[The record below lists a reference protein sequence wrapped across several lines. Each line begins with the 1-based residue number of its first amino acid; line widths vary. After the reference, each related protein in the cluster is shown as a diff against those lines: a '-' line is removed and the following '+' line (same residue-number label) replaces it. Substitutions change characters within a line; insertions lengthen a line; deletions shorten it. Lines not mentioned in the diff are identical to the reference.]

1 MGGACFSIHALGP
14 KDQLLVTSLVGKT
27 TIDGPGIKIVPPLKV
42 GKKRHVD
49 ILEPGEY
56 CVTKTT
62 TTGELRRIDG
72 PKQVRLGPY
81 DIILKPKTK
90 AITLEANEY
99 IRLVDDVTG
108 KIRLETGEAIVYP
121 EPTEKFLE
129 LGKKKGVAIDP
140 ETAELVRSRKTGDLR
155 LHTKHGMYFPSI
167 DEDIVKVQKLITLAE
182 YQTMIITDRF
192 GQYHFVSGAIQA
204 QPLVLKQQNSAALN
218 DVITY
223 ENVETKDDDEDSNIH
238 DEKMVISGTV
248 TSTKNFEITDTNATN
263 NIKTTNLLQ
272 LNRSSNGQDG
282 GVSFFLPPYCKIV
295 ELIWSSGVKKE
306 KKNGKG
312 RKMTVFDSR
321 PWYMNYEFVVRTHDN
336 VELLLSIS
344 FFWSL
349 ENIAF
354 MIRNTDDAPGDI
366 CHHARSEIIQAVSKV
381 TLKDFMENFNQIVHQ
396 TILESNDQ
404 FYEERGSKIH
414 SVEVRSFECLD
425 KKIDSVLQE
434 IIKESTDRINRLQL
448 VESENEVALEKMKG
462 RIEEEKI
469 KGQLID
475 VKNEHQRKE
484 ALIDGEAEAERVAA
498 FIKGLNDVC
507 SKEQAIL
514 IFNELRKAEVMTE
527 LANSDAHLYF
537 TPAECDLRLGMST
550 VQDERNGN
558 RGSKNKKNANTN
570 QTKRNSVYNS
580 NREESKLSTA
590 SLINH

>member
-1 MGGACFSIHALGP
+1 M
-14 KDQLLVTSLVGKT
+14 
-27 TIDGPGIKIVPPLKV
+27 
-42 GKKRHVD
+42 D

-56 CVTKTT
+56 CIVKTT
-62 TTGELRRIDG
+62 TTGALRRIDG
-72 PKQVRLGPY
+72 PNQVNLGPY
-81 DIILKPKTK
+81 DIILKEKAK

-99 IRLVDDVTG
+99 VRLVDDVTG

-129 LGKKKGVAIDP
+129 RGKKKGVAIDP
-140 ETAELVRSRKTGDLR
+140 ETAVLVRSRKNGDLKLR
-155 LHTKHGMYFPSI
+155 TKHGMYFPSI

-182 YQTMIITDRF
+182 YQTMIIEDRF

-204 QPLVLKQQNSAALN
+204 QPLTASNVALEKKTNNSIEKDN
-218 DVITY
+218 M
-223 ENVETKDDDEDSNIH
+223 ETKMMEEDVVLTGDVLAVDGNSKKRNSN
-238 DEKMVISGTV
+238 ST
-248 TSTKNFEITDTNATN
+248 TSK
-263 NIKTTNLLQ
+263 LLH
-272 LNRSSNGQDG
+272 LNRSINGQNG

-295 ELIWSSGVKKE
+295 ELVWSNGVKKD
-306 KKNGKG
+306 KRG
-312 RKMTVFDSR
+312 RKMTIFDSR
-321 PWYMNYEFVVRTHDN
+321 PWYMNYEFVVRTSDN
-336 VELLLSIS
+336 VELNLSMS

-349 ENIAF
+349 ENIAY

-381 TLKDFMENFNQIVHQ
+381 TLKDFMENFNQIIHQ
-396 TILESNDQ
+396 TILESNDP
-404 FYEERGSKIH
+404 FYEARGSKIH

-484 ALIDGEAEAERVAA
+484 ALIDGEAEAERVSA
-498 FIKGLNDVC
+498 FIKGLNGVC
-507 SKEQAIL
+507 SAEQAIK

-550 VQDERNGN
+550 VQDERNG
-558 RGSKNKKNANTN
+558 RKSMKNNKMNN
-570 QTKRNSVYNS
+570 QKHDNNKFMRNSTTATRS
-580 NREESKLSTA
+580 NNKEESKLSAA
-590 SLINH
+590 SLI

>member
-1 MGGACFSIHALGP
+1 MGGACISIHALGP
-14 KDQLLVTSLVGKT
+14 KDQLLVTTLTGKQ
-27 TIDGPGIKIVPPLKV
+27 TIDGPGIKFLPPLKV
-42 GKKRHVD
+42 GRVRRMD

-56 CVTKTT
+56 CIVKTT
-62 TTGELRRIDG
+62 TTGALRRIDG
-72 PKQVRLGPY
+72 PNQVNLGPY
-81 DIILKPKTK
+81 DIILKEKAK

-99 IRLVDDVTG
+99 VRLVDDVTG

-129 LGKKKGVAIDP
+129 RGKKKGVAIDP
-140 ETAELVRSRKTGDLR
+140 ETAVLVRSRKNGDLKLR
-155 LHTKHGMYFPSI
+155 TKHGMYFPSI

-182 YQTMIITDRF
+182 YQTMIIEDRF

-204 QPLVLKQQNSAALN
+204 QPLTASNVALEKKTNNSIEKDN
-218 DVITY
+218 M
-223 ENVETKDDDEDSNIH
+223 ETKMMEEDVVLTGDVLAVDGNSSKKRNSN
-238 DEKMVISGTV
+238 ST
-248 TSTKNFEITDTNATN
+248 TSK
-263 NIKTTNLLQ
+263 LLH
-272 LNRSSNGQDG
+272 LNRSINGQNG

-295 ELIWSSGVKKE
+295 ELVWSNGVKKD
-306 KKNGKG
+306 KRG
-312 RKMTVFDSR
+312 RKMTIFDSR
-321 PWYMNYEFVVRTHDN
+321 PWYMNYEFVVRTSDN
-336 VELLLSIS
+336 VELNLSMS

-349 ENIAF
+349 ENIAY

-381 TLKDFMENFNQIVHQ
+381 TLKDFMENFNQIIHQ
-396 TILESNDQ
+396 TILESNDP
-404 FYEERGSKIH
+404 FYEARGSKIH

-484 ALIDGEAEAERVAA
+484 ALIDGEAEAERVSA
-498 FIKGLNDVC
+498 FIKGLNGVC
-507 SKEQAIL
+507 SAEQAIK

-550 VQDERNGN
+550 VQDERNG
-558 RGSKNKKNANTN
+558 RKSMKNNKMNN
-570 QTKRNSVYNS
+570 QKHDNNKFIRNSTTATRS
-580 NREESKLSTA
+580 NNEEESKLSAA
-590 SLINH
+590 SLI

>member
-1 MGGACFSIHALGP
+1 MGGACISIHALGP
-14 KDQLLVTSLVGKT
+14 KDQLLVTTLTGKQ
-27 TIDGPGIKIVPPLKV
+27 TIDGPGIKFLPPLKV
-42 GKKRHVD
+42 GRVRRMD

-56 CVTKTT
+56 CIVKTT
-62 TTGELRRIDG
+62 TTGALRRIDG
-72 PKQVRLGPY
+72 PNQVNLGPY
-81 DIILKPKTK
+81 DIILKEKAK

-99 IRLVDDVTG
+99 VRLVDDVTG

-129 LGKKKGVAIDP
+129 RGKKKGVAIDP
-140 ETAELVRSRKTGDLR
+140 ETAVLVRSRKNGDLKLR
-155 LHTKHGMYFPSI
+155 TKHGMYFPSI

-182 YQTMIITDRF
+182 YQTMIIEDRF

-204 QPLVLKQQNSAALN
+204 QPLTASNVALEKKTNNSIEKDN
-218 DVITY
+218 M
-223 ENVETKDDDEDSNIH
+223 ETKMMEEDVVLTGDVLAVDGNSKKRNTN
-238 DEKMVISGTV
+238 ST
-248 TSTKNFEITDTNATN
+248 TSK
-263 NIKTTNLLQ
+263 LLH
-272 LNRSSNGQDG
+272 LNRSINGQNG

-295 ELIWSSGVKKE
+295 ELVWSNGVKKD
-306 KKNGKG
+306 KRG
-312 RKMTVFDSR
+312 RKMTIFDSR
-321 PWYMNYEFVVRTHDN
+321 PWYMNYEFVVRTSDN
-336 VELLLSIS
+336 VELNLSMS

-349 ENIAF
+349 ENIAY

-381 TLKDFMENFNQIVHQ
+381 TLKDFMENFNQIIHQ
-396 TILESNDQ
+396 TILESNDP
-404 FYEERGSKIH
+404 FYEARGSKIH

-484 ALIDGEAEAERVAA
+484 ALIDGEAEAERVSA
-498 FIKGLNDVC
+498 FIKGLNGVC
-507 SKEQAIL
+507 SAEQAIK

-550 VQDERNGN
+550 VQDERNG
-558 RGSKNKKNANTN
+558 RKSMKNNKMNN
-570 QTKRNSVYNS
+570 QKHDNNKFMRNSTTATRS
-580 NREESKLSTA
+580 NNEEESKLSAA
-590 SLINH
+590 SLI

>member
-1 MGGACFSIHALGP
+1 MGGACISIHALGP
-14 KDQLLVTSLVGKT
+14 KDQLLVTTLTGKQ
-27 TIDGPGIKIVPPLKV
+27 TIDGPGIKFLPPLKV
-42 GKKRHVD
+42 GRVRRMD

-56 CVTKTT
+56 CIVKTT
-62 TTGELRRIDG
+62 TTGALRRIDG
-72 PKQVRLGPY
+72 PNQVNLGPY
-81 DIILKPKTK
+81 DIILKEKAK

-99 IRLVDDVTG
+99 VRLVDDVTG

-129 LGKKKGVAIDP
+129 RGKKKGVAIDP
-140 ETAELVRSRKTGDLR
+140 ETAVLVRSRKNGDLKLR
-155 LHTKHGMYFPSI
+155 TKHGMYFPSI

-182 YQTMIITDRF
+182 YQTMIIEDRF

-204 QPLVLKQQNSAALN
+204 QPLTASNVALEKKTNNSN
-218 DVITY
+218 EKD
-223 ENVETKDDDEDSNIH
+223 NMETKMMEEDVVLTGDVLAVDGNSKKKRNSN
-238 DEKMVISGTV
+238 ST
-248 TSTKNFEITDTNATN
+248 TSK
-263 NIKTTNLLQ
+263 LLH
-272 LNRSSNGQDG
+272 LNRSINGQNG

-295 ELIWSSGVKKE
+295 ELVWSNGVKKD
-306 KKNGKG
+306 KRG
-312 RKMTVFDSR
+312 RKMTIFDSR
-321 PWYMNYEFVVRTHDN
+321 PWYMNYEFVVRTSDN
-336 VELLLSIS
+336 VELNLSMS

-349 ENIAF
+349 ENIAY

-381 TLKDFMENFNQIVHQ
+381 TLKDFMENFNQIIHQ
-396 TILESNDQ
+396 TILESNDP
-404 FYEERGSKIH
+404 FYEARGSKIH

-425 KKIDSVLQE
+425 KKIDGVLQE

-484 ALIDGEAEAERVAA
+484 ALIDGEAEAERVSA
-498 FIKGLNDVC
+498 FIKGLNGVC
-507 SKEQAIL
+507 SAEQAIK

-550 VQDERNGN
+550 VQDERNG
-558 RGSKNKKNANTN
+558 RKSMKNNKMNN
-570 QTKRNSVYNS
+570 QKHDNNKFMRNSTTATRS
-580 NREESKLSTA
+580 NNEEESKLSAA
-590 SLINH
+590 SLI

>member
-1 MGGACFSIHALGP
+1 MGL
-14 KDQLLVTSLVGKT
+14 
-27 TIDGPGIKIVPPLKV
+27 PPLKV
-42 GKKRHVD
+42 GRVRRMD

-56 CVTKTT
+56 CIVKTT
-62 TTGELRRIDG
+62 TTGALRCIDG
-72 PKQVRLGPY
+72 PNQVNLGPHG
-81 DIILKPKTK
+81 IILKEKAK

-99 IRLVDDVTG
+99 VRLVDDVTG

-129 LGKKKGVAIDP
+129 GGKKRGVAIDP
-140 ETAELVRSRKTGDLR
+140 ETAVLVRSRTTGNLSLR
-155 LHTKHGMYFPSI
+155 TKHGMYFPSI

-182 YQTMIITDRF
+182 YQTMIIEDRF

-204 QPLVLKQQNSAALN
+204 QPLTASNVALEKKTNNSN
-218 DVITY
+218 EKDKM
-223 ENVETKDDDEDSNIH
+223 ETKMMEEDVVLTGDVLAVDGNSKKTRNSN
-238 DEKMVISGTV
+238 ST
-248 TSTKNFEITDTNATN
+248 TSK
-263 NIKTTNLLQ
+263 LLH
-272 LNRSSNGQDG
+272 LNRSINGQNG

-295 ELIWSSGVKKE
+295 ELVWSNGVKKD
-306 KKNGKG
+306 KRG

-321 PWYMNYEFVVRTHDN
+321 PWYMNYEFVVRTSDN

-381 TLKDFMENFNQIVHQ
+381 TLKQFMENFNFIVHE
-396 TILESNDQ
+396 TILESNDP

-425 KKIDSVLQE
+425 KKIDGVLQE

-498 FIKGLNDVC
+498 FIKGLNNVC
-507 SKEQAIL
+507 GPDQAIV
-514 IFNELRKAEVMTE
+514 IFNELRKAEVMTA

-537 TPAECDLRLGMST
+537 TPAECDLRLGMNT
-550 VQDERNGN
+550 VQDERGKI
-558 RGSKNKKNANTN
+558 RTKNQAGKC
-570 QTKRNSVYNS
+570 NSLYDAH
-580 NREESKLSTA
+580 ESKISTA
-590 SLINH
+590 TALGH

>member
-14 KDQLLVTSLVGKT
+14 QDQLLVTSLVGKT
-27 TIDGPGIKIVPPLKV
+27 TIDGPGIKIIPPLKV
-42 GKKRHVD
+42 GKKRQVD

-56 CVTKTT
+56 CVAKTT

-121 EPTEKFLE
+121 EPTEKYLE
-129 LGKKKGVAIDP
+129 HGKKKGVAIDP
-140 ETAELVRSRKTGDLR
+140 ETAVLVRSRKTGDLR

-204 QPLVLKQQNSAALN
+204 QPLILKQQNSAALN
-218 DVITY
+218 DVVAY
-223 ENVETKDDDEDSNIH
+223 ENIETKDDDADYNVY
-238 DEKMVISGTV
+238 DKKKVITGTV
-248 TSTKNFEITDTNATN
+248 TNATN
-263 NIKTTNLLQ
+263 TNVANETTTTSLLQ

-295 ELIWSSGVKKE
+295 ELIWSCGVKKE

-336 VELLLSIS
+336 VELLLSVS

-396 TILESNDQ
+396 TILESNDV

-498 FIKGLNDVC
+498 FIKGLKDVC
-507 SKEQAIL
+507 SQEQAIL

-558 RGSKNKKNANTN
+558 RGNISKKNANTN
-570 QTKRNSVYNS
+570 QMKRNSLYN
-580 NREESKLSTA
+580 NNHEESKLSAA